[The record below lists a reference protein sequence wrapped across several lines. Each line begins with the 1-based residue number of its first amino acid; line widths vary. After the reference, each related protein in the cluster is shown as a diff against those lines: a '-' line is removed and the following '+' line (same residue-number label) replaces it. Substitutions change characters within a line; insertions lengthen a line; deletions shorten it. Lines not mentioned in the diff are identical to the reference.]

1 MKLTLIL
8 GGGGGN
14 CTRNAINHLDC
25 FIVINF
31 RFFVVE
37 DTILATTN
45 GLVTRAY
52 INEVW
57 DISLSK
63 VVAVLRTHIVS
74 RGNVI
79 LRLAEIIS
87 KALIIILY
95 YS

>member
-1 MKLTLIL
+1 M
-8 GGGGGN
+8 
-14 CTRNAINHLDC
+14 
-25 FIVINF
+25 
-31 RFFVVE
+31 
-37 DTILATTN
+37 ATTN

-79 LRLAEIIS
+79 LSLAEIIS
-87 KALIIILY
+87 KALIIILLVKDFFSFY
-95 YS
+95 EKNIELV